1 MSERADRPNRSRRT
15 RRRIAGLAI
24 LALLVLA
31 VAAVL
36 VPLWTIH
43 PFKAQTPAG
52 VELSYHLRRWASA
65 GTLAA
70 LAAVLALAAWLW
82 RGASRWGRT
91 ALVLALL
98 PLAGAS
104 WLARQNLYE
113 RMFAPPGAVRHAA
126 AGAAGWVEPADM
138 VLAVDL
144 EGDSVAYPVRQIA
157 YHHLVQDL
165 VGGVPI
171 VATY

>member
-1 MSERADRPNRSRRT
+1 MPELADRPNRS

-24 LALLVLA
+24 LALLLLAIADVLI
-31 VAAVL
+31 
-36 VPLWTIH
+36 PLWIIN
-43 PFKAQTPAG
+43 PFKPQTPAG
-52 VELSYHLRRWASA
+52 VELSYHLRRWAPA
-65 GTLAA
+65 GALAA
-70 LAAVLALAAWLW
+70 LAAVLALAVWLW
-82 RGASRWGRT
+82 RDASRWARA

-104 WLARQNLYE
+104 WLARQNLFE
-113 RMFAPPGAVRHAA
+113 RMFAPPGSVRYAA
-126 AGAAGWVEPADM
+126 AGAAGWVELADM

-144 EGDSVAYPVRQIA
+144 GGDSVAYPVRQLA
-157 YHHLVQDL
+157 YHHLVEDV